1 MKFVTTTMIAAL
13 AAIAN
18 AQKVSVEE
26 ASFISYLA
34 S

>member
-13 AAIAN
+13 AALAN

-26 ASFISYLA
+26 SRFIAYLA